1 MDLLVVQPPVL
12 VQEHTGVANVFT
24 GIEVAQKNTGKYNV
38 DKKGNPQ
45 KREFKDELATVC
57 P

>member
-12 VQEHTGVANVFT
+12 VQGHTGVANVFT
-24 GIEVAQKNTGKYNV
+24 GIEVAQKNAGKYNV
-38 DKKGNPQ
+38 DKEGNPQ